1 MAVMLGMLG
10 VFFLGIIIVLYVTLK
25 KSSSFDDYAVG
36 GRSFGRGSW
45 P

>member
-10 VFFLGIIIVLYVTLK
+10 AFFLGIIIVLYVTLK
-25 KSSSFDDYAVG
+25 KSA
-36 GRSFGRGSW
+36 RSTITPLAGARSARGSW